1 MDIELATKIINC
13 KNRILKNNAELTA
26 ITKDN
31 ERLFKS
37 LIAMLNV
44 LPQEKKERYDK
55 ELASDNWKK
64 YSKTFPLFDM
74 DSNQAVP

>member
-13 KNRILKNNAELTA
+13 KNRILENNQILSAT
-26 ITKDN
+26 TKDN

-44 LPQEKKERYDK
+44 LPQDKKEQYDK

-64 YSKTFPLFDM
+64 YSVTYAQSVSGFP
-74 DSNQAVP
+74 PR

>member
-13 KNRILKNNAELTA
+13 KNRILENNKELTA

-44 LPQEKKERYDK
+44 LPEDKKERYEK

-64 YSKTFPLFDM
+64 YSTTAKISDM
-74 DSNQAVP
+74 HSKAE

>member
-1 MDIELATKIINC
+1 MNIELATKIINC
-13 KNRILKNNAELTA
+13 KNRILENNKKLSA

-44 LPQEKKERYDK
+44 LPEDKKERYEK

-64 YSKTFPLFDM
+64 Y
-74 DSNQAVP
+74 

>member
-1 MDIELATKIINC
+1 MDIELAAKIINC
-13 KNRILKNNAELTA
+13 KNKILENNAELTA

-37 LIAMLNV
+37 LVAMLNV
-44 LPQEKKERYDK
+44 LPQEKKERYEK

>member
-1 MDIELATKIINC
+1 MDIELATKILNC
-13 KNRILKNNAELTA
+13 KNKILENNKELSA

-44 LPQEKKERYDK
+44 LPQEKKERYEK
-55 ELASDNWKK
+55 ELSSDNWKK
-64 YSKTFPLFDM
+64 YSKTFQLFN
-74 DSNQAVP
+74 DSNQAGN

>member
-13 KNRILKNNAELTA
+13 KNRILENNKELTA

-44 LPQEKKERYDK
+44 LPQDKKERYDK

-64 YSKTFPLFDM
+64 YSTTAKIYDM
-74 DSNQAVP
+74 HSNQAE